1 MPGYEPDPIAEHAA
15 ELELSAAVASWRA
28 AEDAARILAR
38 EQLARAGVRSDVIAE
53 ALSMSRA
60 TMYRWVSQ
68 SRDSEPADPPA
79 ALKRRRRAQPAAA
92 RKGQGP
98 AAGRSRV
105 TPTKEAPLTLPGTG
119 ASTLEVAPGRSAAT
133 PQGPTGR
140 QRGSAATEAQ
150 GAQRPKRSRR
160 KPSQA

>member
-1 MPGYEPDPIAEHAA
+1 MTGFKNDPIAEHAA
-15 ELELSAAVASWRA
+15 AIELAAAIASWRT
-28 AEDAARILAR
+28 AEEAARVLAQ
-38 EQLARAGVRSDVIAE
+38 EQLARPGVRSDVIAE

-68 SRDSEPADPPA
+68 SRDADAAAGVDASVRSPAG
-79 ALKRRRRAQPAAA
+79 RRTA
-92 RKGQGP
+92 RKGQGS

-105 TPTKEAPLTLPGTG
+105 TPTKEAPLTLPGT
-119 ASTLEVAPGRSAAT
+119 AALTLQNAPGRSAAT

-140 QRGSAATEAQ
+140 QRGSTATEAQ